1 LLAVVVRKTKPPQAS
16 PTFEKMNLDRMKQCA
31 DTAESAKQVIETSK
45 RLADH
50 ARELMDSIQ
59 QKKRRAS

>member
-31 DTAESAKQVIETSK
+31 DTAEYAKQVIETS
-45 RLADH
+45 
-50 ARELMDSIQ
+50 
-59 QKKRRAS
+59 